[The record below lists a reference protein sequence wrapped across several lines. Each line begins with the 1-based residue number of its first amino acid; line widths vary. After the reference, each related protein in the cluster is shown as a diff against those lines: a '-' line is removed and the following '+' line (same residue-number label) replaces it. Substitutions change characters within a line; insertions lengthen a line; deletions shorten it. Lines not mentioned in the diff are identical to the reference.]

1 MAKTLLE
8 WEGKL
13 IDTYG
18 IKRIEKTVAW
28 NYKENAN
35 LFCIEFN
42 KGFYESAM
50 APTHDKFEYNNE
62 KQRDEA
68 WELLKLQLTDLKFIE
83 IV

>member
-28 NYKENAN
+28 NYKESVNF
-35 LFCIEFN
+35 FCIEFN
-42 KGFYESAM
+42 KGFLESAHS
-50 APTHDKFEYNNE
+50 PTHDKFEYNTE
-62 KQRDEA
+62 KQRDEK
-68 WELLKLQLTDLKFIE
+68 WELLKLQLTDLEFIE